1 MDFYGYFRS
10 SSSYR
15 CRIAFNLKG
24 VAPRFKQVHLK
35 NGAQH
40 EPDFKA
46 LNPQGLLP
54 ALVTDEGAVLIQSLA
69 ILEWLDETHPTP
81 PLLSSDPTT
90 RAQERGFAQ
99 VIACEI
105 HPLQNLRVLKYL
117 TGELGLLDDQKDAWL
132 QRWLREGL
140 EACEGLLQARPETA
154 FCYGDTPGLADICLV
169 PQVFSAQRFNVDIS
183 DLPRISAA
191 YAACQKLD
199 AFKKAAPQNQPDF
212 EA

>member
-1 MDFYGYFRS
+1 MEFHGYFRS

-24 VAPRFKQVHLK
+24 VNPAFKSVHLK
-35 NGAQH
+35 HGEQH
-40 EPDFKA
+40 SEAFKA

-69 ILEWLDETHPTP
+69 ILEWLDETRPTP
-81 PLLSSDPTT
+81 PLLSADPIT

-105 HPLQNLRVLKYL
+105 HPLQNLRILKYL
-117 TGELGLLDDQKDAWL
+117 TGELGLEEGQKDAWL

-140 EACEGLLQARPETA
+140 LACEGLLQARPATE
-154 FCYGDTPGLADICLV
+154 FCYGDAPGLADICLV

-183 DLPRISAA
+183 DLPRVSQV
-191 YAACQKLD
+191 YEACQELED
-199 AFKKAAPQNQPDF
+199 FAKAAPQNQPDF